1 MSISTI
7 PDNMDDT
14 QPLLLL
20 SNKWNLFYHL
30 QSDNRWTIES
40 YRVIMRDIQHA
51 ESVVALNRQIP
62 DYLLYNTMFFCM
74 KDGVGPT
81 WEDKKNRDGGC
92 FSYCV
97 ANAEVGNVW
106 RRLFCL
112 MCGGS
117 LCVNTKHEQHINGI
131 TISPKKKFVVIKIWL
146 DVCKLQDPNIIRD
159 IPHLSKVGCLF
170 KKHAPEF

>member
-7 PDNMDDT
+7 PDSMDDT
-14 QPLLLL
+14 QPLLPL

-40 YRVIMRDIQHA
+40 YRVIMRDIQYA

-106 RRLFCL
+106 HRLLCM
-112 MCGGS
+112 MCGGT

-170 KKHAPEF
+170 KKHAPEY